1 MLNISSQS
9 CTAGRISFLIVTFS
23 EYKNTLMKGGMKCL
37 LENLNEEKK
46 RLGENFDLLYNLGE
60 LWSEFMREIIPTLQV
75 GMNNKYGFFLAI
87 FSRSQIKP
95 SRGCLPE
102 WHGHKSHCSVL

>member
-75 GMNNKYGFFLAI
+75 GMNIKFRFCGYILQIPNKTFTWMFT
-87 FSRSQIKP
+87 
-95 SRGCLPE
+95 
-102 WHGHKSHCSVL
+102 